1 VDFAAVA
8 AGGGGL
14 VDGQEGEVGYEVLR
28 GGAAGE
34 GDDQFSGSIV
44 AEDGYLGVGNEVVD
58 CGDEGGVE
66 GGRGAVAAVE
76 GEGCE
81 AGDCE
86 SGVALE
92 DGVEDW
98 VNLGWLV
105 LAYISVIIRTHQHI

>member
-1 VDFAAVA
+1 
-8 AGGGGL
+8 L
-14 VDGQEGEVGYEVLR
+14 
-28 GGAAGE
+28 
-34 GDDQFSGSIV
+34 
-44 AEDGYLGVGNEVVD
+44 
-58 CGDEGGVE
+58 
-66 GGRGAVAAVE
+66 AAVE